1 MKKMDEALM
10 EAFSSI
16 DRDDKLKA
24 YKKITISNKRRIA
37 LYKFVFFKN
46 DALLVDKKIMG
57 DIDPT
62 FF

>member
-24 YKKITISNKRRIA
+24 YKKLQSVINEELPYIS
-37 LYKFVFFKN
+37 LFF
-46 DALLVDKKIMG
+46 
-57 DIDPT
+57 
-62 FF
+62 